1 MNRCK
6 PVTLYIGIVLSAPS
20 QAILLVVGT
29 LNTADIEPK
38 EEHMTLLPTTSQ
50 TKILV
55 VGVMLAA
62 VYAVGNLI
70 AISGFIGGSGVIA
83 SISLAIVIAPLFGV
97 LLGPYR
103 GGMFGLIAGFLGAY
117 ISTFVAGV
125 SLIVPT
131 VIFGPAISG
140 FLTGLCTRRKRYRF
154 PGPLLTATYLAVII
168 VLYLIP
174 NASAWWFILPYA
186 LAVVV
191 SLVLQFADI
200 QFNPSS
206 ERVMKY
212 AQLIPLTFIGT
223 ISDFSMMT
231 MGAVYILNIP
241 AIVFGTIIFPA
252 MLIERTIATIGSAV
266 VASLVLIAFQDLWS
280 DSNIGMQ

>member
-1 MNRCK
+1 M
-6 PVTLYIGIVLSAPS
+6 VS
-20 QAILLVVGT
+20 T
-29 LNTADIEPK
+29 LNKADFEPE
-38 EEHMTLLPTTSQ
+38 EEHMTLLPTNSN

-70 AISGFIGGSGVIA
+70 AISGFIGASGVVA
-83 SISLAIVIAPLFGV
+83 SISLAIVIAPLFGI

-125 SLIVPT
+125 SLVVPT
-131 VIFGPAISG
+131 VILGPAISG
-140 FLTGLCTRRKRYRF
+140 VLTGLCMRRKSYRL
-154 PGPLLTATYLAVII
+154 PGPLLTAIYLSVII

-191 SLVLQFADI
+191 SLALQLTDI
-200 QFNPSS
+200 RFNPSS
-206 ERVMKY
+206 QGLVEY

-223 ISDFSMMT
+223 ITDFSMMT

-252 MLIERTIATIGSAV
+252 MLIERTIATIGSAI

-280 DSNIGMQ
+280 DSDIAMH

>member
-1 MNRCK
+1 
-6 PVTLYIGIVLSAPS
+6 VDTLSE
-20 QAILLVVGT
+20 
-29 LNTADIEPK
+29 ADNELE
-38 EEHMTLLPTTSQ
+38 EEHMTLLPTSSE
-50 TKILV
+50 TKVLV

-70 AISGFIGGSGVIA
+70 AISGFIGASGVVA
-83 SISLAIVIAPLFGV
+83 SISLAIVIAPLFGI

-103 GGMFGLIAGFLGAY
+103 GATFGLIAGFLGAY

-140 FLTGLCTRRKRYRF
+140 LLTGLCMRHRRYRL
-154 PGPLLTATYLAVII
+154 PGPLLTASYLSMII

-191 SLVLQFADI
+191 ALFLQVTEI
-200 QFNPSS
+200 RFNPGN
-206 ERVMKY
+206 EGLMKY
-212 AQLIPLTFIGT
+212 AQLIPFTFIGT
-223 ISDFSMMT
+223 MTDFSVMT
-231 MGAVYILNIP
+231 TGAVYILNIP

-252 MLIERTIATIGSAV
+252 MLVERSIATIGSAIV
-266 VASLVLIAFQDLWS
+266 SSLVLIAFQDLWS
-280 DSNIGMQ
+280 DSHISMQ